1 MALPWRS
8 STQLSTLRGG
18 HRATTVSSVATL
30 LATLLVALAFALSSP
45 PSLARAQLGR
55 GLARPGSDVAL
66 GHRLGDPVPD
76 ASSAPAPQASPGWAF
91 DLSATTS
98 LPLSVG
104 VEAVVQSPIG
114 ITAHLSAGHTPSAYL
129 GMMSSILRD
138 AGVYSANLDPIVN
151 EATGSGAWN
160 VRLGVGYTIPEG
172 FEIGV
177 GYTVIT
183 GTSSISPLA
192 IESATRQRFP
202 WPGMAAVPLSL
213 TTHAIHARVGWR
225 FVIEEQLIL
234 RIAVGWTHSFATD
247 AHLDVP
253 PELRLVPNDP
263 ATKIEAAVGE
273 GFGRYGFTPEVLIS
287 AGYRF

>member
-1 MALPWRS
+1 MPLSWRS
-8 STQLSTLRGG
+8 STQPSSTPRSS
-18 HRATTVSSVATL
+18 ATCAAIL
-30 LATLLVALAFALSSP
+30 LALVAASLPSFAS
-45 PSLARAQLGR
+45 AQLGR
-55 GLARPGSDVAL
+55 RLAVPGHDVAL
-66 GHRLGDPVPD
+66 GQRLGDPAGEETAPSLS
-76 ASSAPAPQASPGWAF
+76 ARPSAPGWVF

-104 VEAVVQSPIG
+104 LEAVVQSPVG

-129 GMMSSILRD
+129 GMMSAMLRD

-160 VRLGVGYTIPEG
+160 VRLGLGYTIPEG
-172 FEIGV
+172 FEVGV
-177 GYTVIT
+177 GYTVLT
-183 GTSSISPLA
+183 GTSAITPAA

-202 WPGMAAVPLSL
+202 WPGMSEVPLSL

-225 FVIEEQLIL
+225 FLVEEHFVL
-234 RIAVGWTHSFATD
+234 RIAVGWTHSFATE

-263 ATKIEAAVGE
+263 ATKIERAVRE
-273 GFGRYGFTPEVLIS
+273 GFGRYGFTPEVLVS